1 MQAPDDKRPRLRH
14 FQITNEGISEVSE
27 SRNTEPNN
35 IRTAESNPEN
45 QTDRRI
51 VRAGSS
57 QISISRRLFLAN
69 GLIAAGTFF
78 IGAPGVEAKQLLAK
92 KEAKIK
98 FNIAE
103 LQGKIK
109 GKVYSGTDS
118 KFNDIAY
125 GGLWNKL
132 APTRKPQYIVN
143 VDEEQDV
150 IEAVKFAK
158 ANNIKVVVRGGGHNW
173 AAPSLRN
180 GGMMIDLTNLNK
192 VISIDVEN
200 KKAVLQP
207 IISNRDVQ
215 KALNE
220 KGLSFPTGHCPPV
233 KISGYLLGGGMSWNQ
248 GTWGPGVE
256 SVEAIEMVTPDGER
270 ITASATE
277 NQDYFWAARGA
288 GSSFWAV
295 ALRYHLKLYP
305 LPKYIAGSSYFF
317 PYSEMAN
324 AAKLLDEI
332 AKDMPSLVE
341 LSLWAV
347 QAPPELAEK
356 CKDTNNWAC
365 LITTS
370 IFADS
375 EQEAKDAVKLLS
387 DSPLIAKSILKS
399 DVKQSDFPSLFD
411 LSGALWPSDL
421 RCHVEALFSDAKLV
435 DLMADT
441 DQHILKSPSKKTV
454 YMFAVFTGKNVPAKL
469 PADAAFS
476 MSARLYG
483 GPWTMWDDAK
493 DDAANS
499 EWHEKLLK
507 LMDPHIKGYY
517 ISESNTIKRPEILK
531 KCFTPENFSKINQ
544 LRKKYDPTG
553 VFFAPGEG
561 IS

>member
-1 MQAPDDKRPRLRH
+1 M
-14 FQITNEGISEVSE
+14 SE
-27 SRNTEPNN
+27 SGNREPSSDRASEKSLDNN
-35 IRTAESNPEN
+35 NE
-45 QTDRRI
+45 RRI
-51 VRAGSS
+51 VRNGKE
-57 QISISRRLFLAN
+57 QVSISRRIFLAN
-69 GLIAAGTFF
+69 GFIAAGTFF

-92 KEAKIK
+92 KEAKVK
-98 FNIAE
+98 LNIAE
-103 LQGKIK
+103 LQSKIK

-132 APTRKPQYIVN
+132 APTRKPQYIVS

-150 IEAVKFAK
+150 VEAVKFAK
-158 ANNIKVVVRGGGHNW
+158 ANKLKVVVRGGGHNW
-173 AAPSLRN
+173 CAPSLRN

-200 KKAVLQP
+200 KKAILQP
-207 IISNRDVQ
+207 IITNRDAQ
-215 KALNE
+215 KALNA

-248 GTWGPGVE
+248 GTWGPGVG

-305 LPKYIAGSSYFF
+305 LPKRISGCSYFF

-332 AKDMPSLVE
+332 AKDMPPLVE

-356 CKDTNNWAC
+356 CKDSNNWAC
-365 LITTS
+365 LITAS

-375 EQEAKDAVKLLS
+375 EEEAKDAVKLLTG
-387 DSPLIAKSILKS
+387 SPLISKSILKS
-399 DVKQSDFPSLFD
+399 DVAPCTFEQLFD
-411 LSGALWPSDL
+411 ASGALWPPDL
-421 RCHVEALFSDAKLV
+421 RARVEALFSDAKLV
-435 DLMADT
+435 DMMAAT
-441 DQHILKSPSKKTV
+441 HEHIIKSPSKKTV
-454 YMFAVFTGKNVPAKL
+454 FMFAVFTGKNVPAKL

-493 DDAANS
+493 DDDANTQ
-499 EWHEKLLK
+499 WHDKLVQ

-517 ISESNTIKRPEILK
+517 ISESNTIRRPEILK
-531 KCFTPENFSKINQ
+531 RCFTPENFAKIGQ

-561 IS
+561 VS